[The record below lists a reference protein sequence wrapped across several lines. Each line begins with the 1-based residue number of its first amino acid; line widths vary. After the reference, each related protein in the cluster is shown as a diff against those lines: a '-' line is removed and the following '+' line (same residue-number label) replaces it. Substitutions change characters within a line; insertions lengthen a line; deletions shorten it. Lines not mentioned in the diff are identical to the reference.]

1 MTTPGTSRLR
11 VPDNVAVILS
21 TPSSEVDADQ
31 GHAYV
36 AAIPDGPLVVLDGP
50 AFVIW
55 KVAEGEEDT
64 VVSRVAELTATSP
77 GSIRADVEHFVER
90 LVEQGFLERYG
101 PTTVRR

>member
-1 MTTPGTSRLR
+1 MTTAGPSRLR
-11 VPDNVAVILS
+11 VPANVAVILS
-21 TPSSEVDADQ
+21 TPSSDADADQ

-50 AFVIW
+50 AFAIW

-64 VVSRVAELTATSP
+64 VVSRVAEVTATSP